1 MDANASWAQGK
12 RNVLSSQVVSGTD
25 VASSSIFRD
34 NHFKSASGSVSLSKN
49 ILPITTKLTLTA
61 SGSWGSS
68 EAMSQNVLV
77 TTYTSGFGTDLRSVV
92 TPFSWTELTFSGTYS
107 KHFQH
112 IGGSKEIV
120 NSKSSNSKYDDVRA
134 HASLALYPITRLEL
148 RATYDLV
155 RSQITTDDHKTA
167 SLLSA
172 SAQLKLKRTVWRLSL
187 DNLLG
192 TRHYTYTTFSATN
205 RYTFDSHLI
214 GRTALL
220 TCKLNLAK

>member
-1 MDANASWAQGK
+1 
-12 RNVLSSQVVSGTD
+12 
-25 VASSSIFRD
+25 
-34 NHFKSASGSVSLSKN
+34 
-49 ILPITTKLTLTA
+49 
-61 SGSWGSS
+61 
-68 EAMSQNVLV
+68 MSQSVLV
-77 TTYTSGFGTDLRSVV
+77 TTYTSDYNTDLRAVV
-92 TPFSWTELTFSGTYS
+92 TPISWTELTLSGTYS

-120 NSKSSNSKYDDVRA
+120 DGSRA
-134 HASLALYPITRLEL
+134 HASLALYPIARLEL
-148 RATYDLV
+148 RASYDLV
-155 RSQITTDDHKTA
+155 RSQISSPAGGSQEGASHKTA

-187 DNLLG
+187 DNLLN
-192 TRHYTYTTFSATN
+192 TRHYTYTTFSATD